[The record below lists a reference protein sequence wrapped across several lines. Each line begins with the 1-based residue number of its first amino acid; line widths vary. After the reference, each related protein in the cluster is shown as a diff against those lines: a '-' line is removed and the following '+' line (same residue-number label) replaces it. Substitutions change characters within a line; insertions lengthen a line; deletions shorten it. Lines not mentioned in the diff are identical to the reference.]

1 MSVKIKCWWGGQRD
15 EYFMSKFSSPIFD
28 AILKIS
34 FIYHRLSESHPF
46 IEWKIEIFNKTK
58 TNGRMESYHMMHTV
72 TVETWKTAQSIW
84 GKCASTDKENEIT
97 GLKSPSSVW
106 RDFFQPI
113 VARVCSL
120 INFYS
125 ILFTHTFGKGFDAPG
140 STQLNG
146 VPEDKTKR
154 VPEFE
159 YLNSVI
165 EYSF

>member
-1 MSVKIKCWWGGQRD
+1 MIR
-15 EYFMSKFSSPIFD
+15 
-28 AILKIS
+28 
-34 FIYHRLSESHPF
+34 
-46 IEWKIEIFNKTK
+46 
-58 TNGRMESYHMMHTV
+58 TV
-72 TVETWKTAQSIW
+72 TVETLKTAQSIC
-84 GKCASTDKENEIT
+84 GKCASADKKTEIV
-97 GLKSPSSVW
+97 GMKGSSSVW
-106 RDFFQPI
+106 RNFFQPI